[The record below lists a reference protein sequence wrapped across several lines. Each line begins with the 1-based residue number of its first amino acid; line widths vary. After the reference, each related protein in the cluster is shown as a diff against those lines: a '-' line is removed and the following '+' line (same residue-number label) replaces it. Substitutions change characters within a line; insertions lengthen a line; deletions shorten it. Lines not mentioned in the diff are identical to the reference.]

1 MLTVNS
7 EDRARIAPLFADME
21 DTMIRSCLQGRMG
34 EAYADALPP
43 ACAQILLGDFAF
55 LAGDVQASGAEE
67 LVRHIPRYLLVIPK
81 EPRWGPCL
89 QSAHGERCRVVT
101 RYATARNPRFD
112 REFLGRLADALPEGV
127 HLEPL
132 GERWYGW
139 SKGSWG
145 RDLCSQFPTFEAYE
159 RDGIGFVVVRDGEV
173 LSGASSYSVYDGGIE
188 IEIDT
193 REDCRRRGLAAACA
207 ARLILACLDR
217 GWYPTWDAA
226 NPASAALAEKL
237 GYRVARAYAAYAVE
251 PPENEREKS
260 SGQTP

>member
-101 RYATARNPRFD
+101 ATPPRGIPVSTGNSLAGWPDAPAGGGSPGTARR
-112 REFLGRLADALPEGV
+112 A
-127 HLEPL
+127 
-132 GERWYGW
+132 
-139 SKGSWG
+139 
-145 RDLCSQFPTFEAYE
+145 
-159 RDGIGFVVVRDGEV
+159 VVRLVEGE
-173 LSGASSYSVYDGGIE
+173 
-188 IEIDT
+188 
-193 REDCRRRGLAAACA
+193 
-207 ARLILACLDR
+207 
-217 GWYPTWDAA
+217 
-226 NPASAALAEKL
+226 L
-237 GYRVARAYAAYAVE
+237 GPGSLFPV
-251 PPENEREKS
+251 S
-260 SGQTP
+260 HL

>member
-112 REFLGRLADALPEGV
+112 REFLGRLAGRPCRRGFTWNRSESGGTAGRRGAGAGISVPSFPPLRRMNATASALW
-127 HLEPL
+127 
-132 GERWYGW
+132 WYGT
-139 SKGSWG
+139 G
-145 RDLCSQFPTFEAYE
+145 RFCPAPLPTACTT
-159 RDGIGFVVVRDGEV
+159 
-173 LSGASSYSVYDGGIE
+173 GASKSRS
-188 IEIDT
+188 T
-193 REDCRRRGLAAACA
+193 RGRTAAAGDWR
-207 ARLILACLDR
+207 RLVPH
-217 GWYPTWDAA
+217 G
-226 NPASAALAEKL
+226 
-237 GYRVARAYAAYAVE
+237 
-251 PPENEREKS
+251 
-260 SGQTP
+260 